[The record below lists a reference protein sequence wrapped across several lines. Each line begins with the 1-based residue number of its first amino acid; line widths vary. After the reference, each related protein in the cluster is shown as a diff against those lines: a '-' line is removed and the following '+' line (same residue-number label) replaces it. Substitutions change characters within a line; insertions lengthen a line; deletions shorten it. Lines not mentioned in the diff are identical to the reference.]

1 MDMTPKRPL
10 LIVDDEPLARRNLVR
25 ALDDHPNWEVAGSC
39 QSAEDARA
47 WLEAG
52 HAVQL
57 ILLDI
62 RMPGE
67 GGLSLARFVSGLAN
81 PPLLAFVTAYDE
93 YAIDAFELFALDYL
107 QKPFSDG
114 RLNQLLSRATAMCDL
129 RVRADGDL
137 LRALVGDLSARE
149 VGAAP
154 PLLGSF
160 TVRSIGSVE
169 RIALEDVLSIRGAGN
184 YVELRLHDRTVLHRA
199 SLGAIARRLPQDQFL
214 QVHRTAIARRDEIGA
229 LKTDGGERYW
239 IELRGGDS
247 LPVSAK
253 YLPSVRTALSVGDLP
268 NVRKF
273 RTRVNLA

>member
-1 MDMTPKRPL
+1 
-10 LIVDDEPLARRNLVR
+10 
-25 ALDDHPNWEVAGSC
+25 
-39 QSAEDARA
+39 
-47 WLEAG
+47 LEAG

-67 GGLSLARFVSGLAN
+67 GGLSLARYISDLTN

-93 YAIDAFELFALDYL
+93 YAIDAFELFAIDYL
-107 QKPFSDG
+107 QKPFSDE
-114 RLNQLLSRATAMCDL
+114 RLAKLLARAKAMYEL

-149 VGAAP
+149 TGAPP
-154 PLLGSF
+154 PLLNGF

-169 RIALEDVLSIRGAGN
+169 RIALRDVLSIRGAGN
-184 YVELRLHDRTVLHRA
+184 YVELQLKDRMVLHRA

-214 QVHRTAIARRDEIGA
+214 QVHRTAIVRRDELAA
-229 LKTDGGERYW
+229 LKTDGGERYR
-239 IELRGGDS
+239 IELRSGDS

-253 YLPSVRTALSVGDLP
+253 HLPSVRAEI
-268 NVRKF
+268 
-273 RTRVNLA
+273 LAEKLDAQQIYDSR